1 MIDSSSS
8 QQLRYVIVIVIVIVI
23 GSRGLAQLESNIFVF
38 EILIVDYK
46 TKFKYKYI
54 K

>member
-8 QQLRYVIVIVIVIVI
+8 QQLRYVIVIVIVI